1 MENKTE
7 NVRLITI
14 ETAQSQMTVK
24 QLKAEINELRDALLN
39 LDENTQEYQ
48 DTAAKLQSD
57 QAKLNEVMSVSKTG
71 TEGLRT
77 EIKTLRDSLVTLD
90 EGSQEYN
97 DTVKQLQ
104 DAQDKLNSVM
114 AAGKKSGD
122 AAEGSYD
129 HLVATMAKLKKE
141 WRATTD
147 VAKRDDLGKQIK
159 AINDELKEL
168 DESTGNFQRNVG
180 DYKNQMVAAF
190 TATAGAAGAVIN
202 PIKGATLGLQALSK
216 TPVIA
221 ILGLLVNILSKV
233 ISSLKSSE
241 DNINGMSSAMG
252 VFNAVGDLTTKI
264 FQALGKAIAKAS
276 EWISGLLSR
285 FTKLNEKLTER
296 QEIQKAELELIRQ
309 TRKVNEDNADAEL
322 KIAQL
327 RQKAVDK
334 ATYSAQQRLV
344 YLRQA
349 LDEEEAISKRDLELA
364 TQEYELLKRKSE
376 LAGNSVEEND
386 ELSQAYV
393 RMKNAETSYYNKSRE
408 LITQMNEARNQ
419 AAAEE
424 KARLAERGAGMEELT
439 ATEEKM
445 NAITQE
451 SMTRMMN
458 ARIETINM
466 EIDAENAK
474 NAELERLRQEDEARE
489 KQHIA
494 NRKAMLSALATN
506 TANILNS
513 VADIMEANGK
523 QSEQEEK
530 RIKNLRIAAAM
541 VNTISGAVGAFSQAS
556 ATIPPPAGQ
565 IVGAAAAASVMASGL
580 AQISQMKAINVAAND
595 TAPRLSS
602 SGVSVT
608 PPAYTLPTT
617 SQGVSATGQDAIA
630 AINQQGAAAE
640 AATTNEPLQVFILSS
655 QLEANAAQVAV
666 QQRETSF

>member
-14 ETAQSQMTVK
+14 ETAESQKTVK
-24 QLKAEINELRDALLN
+24 QLRDEIKQLRDDLLN
-39 LDENTQEYQ
+39 LSEGTEEY
-48 DTAAKLQSD
+48 DAAVDKLRND
-57 QAKLNEVMSVSKTG
+57 QAQLNKVM
-71 TEGLRT
+71 
-77 EIKTLRDSLVTLD
+77 
-90 EGSQEYN
+90 N
-97 DTVKQLQ
+97 AHKQSTQ
-104 DAQDKLNSVM
+104 
-114 AAGKKSGD
+114 

-129 HLVATMAKLKKE
+129 HLVATMAELKKQ
-141 WRATTD
+141 WRATTNE
-147 VAKRDDLGKQIK
+147 VERSDLAKQILE
-159 AINDELKEL
+159 INDELKEL
-168 DESTGNFQRNVG
+168 DASTGNFQRNVG
-180 DYKNQMVAAF
+180 DYKNQMISAF

-202 PIKGATLGLQALSK
+202 PIKGATLGLQAMSK

-221 ILGLLVNILSKV
+221 VLGLLVNLIAKV
-233 ISSLKSSE
+233 VTNLKSSE
-241 DNINGMSSAMG
+241 DNISSMTSAFG
-252 VFNAVGDLTTKI
+252 AFNAIGDITTRL
-264 FQALGKAIAKAS
+264 FQALGQALAS
-276 EWISGLLSR
+276 AAEWFGKLLSR
-285 FTKLNEKLTER
+285 FDAIGAKMQER
-296 QEIQKAELELIRQ
+296 QSIQKEELEIMKE
-309 TRKVNEDNADAEL
+309 TRRVNEANADAEL

-327 RQKAVDK
+327 RQQAANKG
-334 ATYSAQQRLV
+334 TYTAQQRLEF
-344 YLRQA
+344 LRQA
-349 LDEEEAISKRDLELA
+349 VTEEEAISKRNLELA
-364 TQEYELLKRKSE
+364 SREYELLKRKSE
-376 LAGNSVEEND
+376 LADNSAEEND
-386 ELSQAYV
+386 ELSAAYV
-393 RMKNAETSYYNKSRE
+393 KMKEAETAYYNKTRE
-408 LITQMNEARNQ
+408 LIGQMNEARNQ

-424 KARLAERGAGMEELT
+424 KARLAERGEGLEALSAKEAEI
-439 ATEEKM
+439 
-445 NAITQE
+445 NAITKD
-451 SMTRMMN
+451 SITAMMN
-458 ARIETINM
+458 SRIETINA

-474 NAELERLRQEDEARE
+474 NAELERLRLEDEARE

-595 TAPRLSS
+595 TAPRLSA

-617 SQGVSATGQDAIA
+617 TQGVSATGQDAIA

-640 AATTNEPLQVFILSS
+640 AATKNEPLQVFILSS

>member
-24 QLKAEINELRDALLN
+24 QLKTEINELRDALLN

-90 EGSQEYN
+90 KGSQEYN

-104 DAQDKLNSVM
+104 AAQDKLNSVM
-114 AAGKKSGD
+114 AAGKKTSD
-122 AAEGSYD
+122 AADGSYD
-129 HLVATMAKLKKE
+129 ALVATMAELKKE
-141 WRATTD
+141 WRATAD
-147 VAKRDDLGKQIK
+147 VTKRNEIGQQILH
-159 AINDELKEL
+159 INDQLKEL
-168 DESTGNFQRNVG
+168 DASTGNFQRNVG

-190 TATAGAAGAVIN
+190 TATAGAAGQVIN
-202 PIKGATLGLQALSK
+202 PIKGVTLGLQTLSK

-221 ILGLLVNILSKV
+221 ILGLLANLLVKV
-233 ISSLKSSE
+233 VGSLRSSE
-241 DNINGMSSAMG
+241 ENVTAMTG
-252 VFNAVGDLTTKI
+252 AFGAFNAIGDLTTRI
-264 FQALGKAIAKAS
+264 FQALGNAIGQVAEWITKLISKFGTLNERMTERKAI
-276 EWISGLLSR
+276 
-285 FTKLNEKLTER
+285 
-296 QEIQKAELELIRQ
+296 QEEELAIIKE
-309 TRKVNEDNADAEL
+309 TRRVNEENADAEL
-322 KIAQL
+322 RVAEL

-334 ATYSAQQRLV
+334 ANYAAAQRV
-344 YLRQA
+344 EFLRKA
-349 LDEEEAISKRDLELA
+349 LEEEDAISKRNLELA
-364 TQEYELLKRKSE
+364 TREYELLKRKSE
-376 LAGNSVEEND
+376 LAENSTEEND
-386 ELSQAYV
+386 ALSAAYV
-393 RMKNAETSYYNKSRE
+393 KMVQAETAYFNKSRE
-408 LITQMNEARNQ
+408 LITQMNEFRNQ

-424 KARLAERGAGMEELT
+424 KARLAERGEGLEAIAAKEL
-439 ATEEKM
+439 EL

-451 SMTRMMN
+451 GINAIMT
-458 ARIETINM
+458 ARIETI
-466 EIDAENAK
+466 DAEIAAENEK

-506 TANILNS
+506 TADILNS
-513 VADIMEANGK
+513 VADIMESNGK
-523 QSEQEEK
+523 QSEHEEK

-565 IVGAAAAASVMASGL
+565 IVGASAAASVMASGL
-580 AQISQMKAINVAAND
+580 AQITQMKAINVSAND

-617 SQGVSATGQDAIA
+617 TQGVSATGQDAIA

-640 AATTNEPLQVFILSS
+640 AAKTNEPLQVFILSS

>member
-1 MENKTE
+1 MAQTD
-7 NVRLITI
+7 NVRILTI

-39 LDENTQEYQ
+39 LDENTKEYQ

-104 DAQDKLNSVM
+104 SAQDKLNSVM
-114 AAGKKSGD
+114 AAGKKSSD

-129 HLVATMAKLKKE
+129 HLVATMAELKKE

-147 VAKRDDLGKQIK
+147 VAKRDDLGKQIN
-159 AINDELKEL
+159 AINDQLKDL
-168 DESTGNFQRNVG
+168 DASTGNFQRNVG

-221 ILGLLVNILSKV
+221 ILGLLVNILAKV

-241 DNINGMSSAMG
+241 DNINGMTSAMG

-285 FTKLNEKLTER
+285 ITKLNEKLTER

-334 ATYSAQQRLV
+334 ATYSAEQRLV

-424 KARLAERGAGMEELT
+424 KARLAERGAGLEELT

-451 SMTRMMN
+451 SVTRMMN

-489 KQHIA
+489 REHLETRRNMMMSLA
-494 NRKAMLSALATN
+494 SSTSA
-506 TANILNS
+506 ILGS
-513 VADIMEANGK
+513 MADMMEANTKG
-523 QSEQEEK
+523 SEKEER
-530 RIKNLRIAAAM
+530 RIKGLRIASATINA
-541 VNTISGAVGAFSQAS
+541 ISGAVGAYTQAS

-565 IVGAAAAASVMASGL
+565 IVGAASAAAVLTAAM
-580 AQISQMKAINVAAND
+580 AQIAQMKAVNVSASERS
-595 TAPRLSS
+595 TVSAPSLP
-602 SGVSVT
+602 GVTVT
-608 PPAYTLPTT
+608 PPPIDIQDYTNK
-617 SQGVSATGQDAIA
+617 TGQTATDT
-630 AINQQGAAAE
+630 INQAPAAE
-640 AATTNEPLQVFILSS
+640 ASKPQKVYILSS
-655 QLEANAAQVAV
+655 DLEADRRQVEI
-666 QQRETSF
+666 QQSETSF